1 MLPRFIWSQIT
12 ERGRKPSPGSPTT
25 CFICAHFFPFISMTG
40 KGSAP
45 SGALESAIGIRTKD
59 SFREAR

>member
-1 MLPRFIWSQIT
+1 
-12 ERGRKPSPGSPTT
+12 
-25 CFICAHFFPFISMTG
+25 MTG